1 MVVAEAGFTRESAAE
16 ARGAARLRLIYGC
29 HSLPSP
35 DDLIMKPIQKVS
47 VCGMGKLGACIA
59 ATLAQR
65 GFDVLGIDIDPEKV
79 RLVNAGLP
87 PVEEP
92 LLAETITAGRT
103 RLRATQNH
111 REAVATD
118 VTFFIPPSPSLRDG
132 SFSNE
137 FLLRAMQPV
146 AAAIRE
152 QGKKGHLFVCS
163 STTTPG
169 AVDQVLIPMLER
181 QIEGVCGRDFGVCYN
196 PEFIALGNVVNGLL
210 EPDMVLIGESDP
222 DSGAALEQLYKKY
235 NRNSPQIARMSLVSA
250 ELTKISVNSYVTM
263 KISFTNQLRMIADQF
278 PKANIHNILEAIGSD
293 SRIGQK
299 YLRAGLSYGGPCFP
313 RDNRLLAYT
322 ARQMGLEAPLAEASD
337 RVNQQTNS
345 DLCEKVKRLVGKDDT
360 IAVLGLS
367 YKPDTYITEE
377 SSGLYLAQQL
387 KRQGYRVVVHDYGAK
402 PENAPSLHEFEH
414 LADPA
419 VLQQRDDVKLAVICC
434 PWPQYRSLKFA
445 ANTKVLSPWKL

>member
-1 MVVAEAGFTRESAAE
+1 MNP
-16 ARGAARLRLIYGC
+16 L
-29 HSLPSP
+29 
-35 DDLIMKPIQKVS
+35 QKAS
-47 VCGMGKLGACIA
+47 VCGLGKLGACIA

-65 GFDVLGIDIDPEKV
+65 GLEVVGIDIDAEKV
-79 RLVNAGLP
+79 KRINAGQP

-92 LLAETITAGRT
+92 RLAETIAAGRS
-103 RLRATQNH
+103 RLRATQDY

-118 VTFFIPPSPSLRDG
+118 VTFFIPPSPSLPDG

-146 AAAIRE
+146 AAAVRE
-152 QGKKGHLFVCS
+152 GGKKGHLFVCS

-181 QIEGVCGRDFGVCYN
+181 ETGGVCGRDFGVCFN
-196 PEFIALGNVVNGLL
+196 PEFIALGNVVKGLL

-222 DSGAALEQLYKKY
+222 ASGEALEELYRRY
-235 NRNSPQIARMSLVSA
+235 NCNSPHIARMSIISA

-278 PKANIHNILEAIGSD
+278 PKANIHTILEAIGSD
-293 SRIGQK
+293 SRVGQK

-322 ARQMGLEAPLAEASD
+322 ARQLGLEAPLAEASD
-337 RVNQQTNS
+337 RVNQRANL
-345 DLCEKVKRLVGKDDT
+345 DLFEKVQRLVTKNDT
-360 IAVLGLS
+360 VAVLGLA

-377 SSGLYLAQQL
+377 AAGLYLAQQL

-402 PENAPSLHEFEH
+402 PANSPNLHEFDH
-414 LADPA
+414 LDDPA
-419 VLQQRDDVKLAVICC
+419 TLQQRGDIKLAVICC
-434 PWPQYRSLKFA
+434 PWPQYRSVKFA
-445 ANTKVLSPWKL
+445 PGTKVLTPWKL